1 VFLKEAGNLDL
12 GAQSFQATGAR
23 QNGSGVRK
31 FIAAE
36 WLYRENNSAEDAIDI
51 CHRLMPPEF
60 SAASSVAR
68 WMIYIIQSR
77 QDRAERPGV
86 LKMHQLLKQDMA
98 PQASQSGLLAPD
110 TTGMNFY
117 RADPALTD
125 LLRIHLPEKLFNH
138 IEPHLDRLG
147 ELAGG
152 RLDECARLAD
162 RHGPVLHPRDKFGR
176 DVQSIEYH
184 PAYHELE
191 RAAFGEFGIHALSIR
206 KGIMGWPDKYPVVAK
221 HAFTFLFNQTEFG
234 MGCPINVTDGCAKLL
249 ANFGSEELKAKY
261 FDGLTQTDMSRL
273 TQGGQF
279 MTEKEGGSDVG
290 TLTTSAVQEGDH
302 WRLYGEKWFCSNA
315 DAKVVMLLARP
326 EGAPPGTRGVGL
338 FLMPR
343 FLEDGSQNHYR
354 IVRLKDKLGT
364 RSMASGEIKLE
375 GAIAYAVGKLDR
387 GFVQMAEMVNSSRLS
402 NGVKS
407 TALMRRAWHDA
418 MTVAKNRVV
427 FGSRILDLPL
437 GRRQLLKIMLAT
449 EQALSMSFL
458 TADALDRAEA
468 GSQDAA
474 ALLRILTPTLKFRA
488 TRDARKVCGDALEM
502 RGGIGYIEEFATARL
517 LRDAHL
523 GSIWEGTGN
532 IVALDALKRAVG
544 RHGAESALA
553 ADLHAR
559 LDDSA
564 EVPQAWRDKLRGLAD
579 RAVGFAR
586 EVAAH
591 SDNEAES
598 RRATSLLYHVA
609 SAVQLAWEAQRIHAR
624 RGDARRLLLSR
635 LVVDQRVTPNDPFR
649 LAENKSQGAIAALL
663 LGDRPAGMA
672 EVGELLRGA

>member
-1 VFLKEAGNLDL
+1 MH
-12 GAQSFQATGAR
+12 Q
-23 QNGSGVRK
+23 
-31 FIAAE
+31 
-36 WLYRENNSAEDAIDI
+36 
-51 CHRLMPPEF
+51 P
-60 SAASSVAR
+60 
-68 WMIYIIQSR
+68 
-77 QDRAERPGV
+77 AERDDVTPAD
-86 LKMHQLLKQDMA
+86 Q
-98 PQASQSGLLAPD
+98 PGLLAPD
-110 TTGMNFY
+110 TSGMNFY

-125 LLRIHLPEKLFNH
+125 LLRIHLPDPLFRH

-147 ELAGG
+147 ALAGG
-152 RLDECARLAD
+152 HLDECARLAD
-162 RHGPVLHPRDKFGR
+162 RHVPVLHQRDRFGR
-176 DVQSIEYH
+176 DAQWIEYH
-184 PAYHELE
+184 PAYRELE
-191 RAAFGEFGIHALSIR
+191 RAAFGEFGIHAMSLR

-221 HAFTFLFNQTEFG
+221 HAFTFLFNQAEFG
-234 MGCPINVTDGCAKLL
+234 LGCPINVTDGCAKLL
-249 ANFGSEELKAKY
+249 SNFGSEALKAKY
-261 FDGLTQTDMSRL
+261 LDGLTQTDMSRL

-290 TLTTSAVQEGDH
+290 KLTTTAVQEGDH
-302 WRLYGEKWFCSNA
+302 WRLAGEKWFCSNA
-315 DAKVVMLLARP
+315 DAEVVMLLARP
-326 EGAPPGTRGVGL
+326 QGAVGGTRGVGL

-343 FLEDGSQNHYR
+343 RLDDGSPNHYR

-375 GAIAYAVGKLDR
+375 GAIAYAVGRLDR

-407 TALMRRAWHDA
+407 TALMRRAHHDA
-418 MTVAKNRVV
+418 MTVARNRVV
-427 FGSRILDLPL
+427 FGSRIIDLPL
-437 GRRQLLKIMLAT
+437 ARRQLMKIMLAT
-449 EQALSMSFL
+449 EQALSISFI

-544 RHGAESALA
+544 RHGADAALA

-564 EVPQAWRDKLRGLAD
+564 NVPEAWRSHLRDLTD
-579 RAVGFAR
+579 RAVRFAR
-586 EVAAH
+586 EVA
-591 SDNEAES
+591 SRTDNEAEA

-609 SAVQLAWEAQRIHAR
+609 SAVALAWEGGRIHEM
-624 RGDARRLLLSR
+624 RGDPRRLLLSR
-635 LVVDQRVTPNDPFR
+635 LVIDHRLQANDLFR
-649 LAENKSQGAIAALL
+649 LTENSAQRAITSHL
-663 LGDRPAGMA
+663 LGERAVGMA
-672 EVGELLRGA
+672 EVGELLNVA

>member
-1 VFLKEAGNLDL
+1 MHQPAK
-12 GAQSFQATGAR
+12 
-23 QNGSGVRK
+23 QN
-31 FIAAE
+31 
-36 WLYRENNSAEDAIDI
+36 D
-51 CHRLMPPEF
+51 LMPADQP
-60 SAASSVAR
+60 
-68 WMIYIIQSR
+68 
-77 QDRAERPGV
+77 
-86 LKMHQLLKQDMA
+86 
-98 PQASQSGLLAPD
+98 GLLAPD
-110 TTGMNFY
+110 TSGMNFY
-117 RADPALTD
+117 RADLALAD
-125 LLRIHLPEKLFNH
+125 LLRIHLPGALFRH

-147 ELAGG
+147 ALAGG
-152 RLDECARLAD
+152 HLDECARLAD
-162 RHGPVLHPRDKFGR
+162 RHVPVLHQRDRFGR
-176 DVQSIEYH
+176 DAQWIEYH
-184 PAYHELE
+184 PAYRELE
-191 RAAFGEFGIHALSIR
+191 RVAFGEFGIHALSLR
-206 KGIMGWPDKYPVVAK
+206 KGIMDWPEPYPVVAK
-221 HAFTFLFNQTEFG
+221 HAFTFLFNQAEFG
-234 MGCPINVTDGCAKLL
+234 LGCPINVTDGCAKLL
-249 ANFGSEELKAKY
+249 SKFGSEPLKAKY
-261 FDGLTQTDMSRL
+261 LDGLTQTDMARL

-290 TLTTSAVQEGDH
+290 KLTTTAVQEGER

-326 EGAPPGTRGVGL
+326 QGAEGGTRGVGL

-343 FLEDGSQNHYR
+343 FLDDGAPNHYR

-375 GAIAYAVGKLDR
+375 GAVAYAVGKLDR

-407 TALMRRAWHDA
+407 TALMRRAYHDA
-418 MTVAKNRVV
+418 MTVAQNRVV
-427 FGSRILDLPL
+427 FGSRIIDLPL
-437 GRRQLLKIMLAT
+437 ARRQLMKIMLAT

-532 IVALDALKRAVG
+532 IVALDALKRAVV
-544 RHGAESALA
+544 RHGADAALA

-564 EVPQAWRDKLRGLAD
+564 NVPQAWRDRLRDLTD
-579 RAVGFAR
+579 RAIGFAR
-586 EVAAH
+586 EVAART
-591 SDNEAES
+591 DNEAEA
-598 RRATSLLYHVA
+598 RRATSLLYQVA
-609 SAVQLAWEAQRIHAR
+609 SAVALCWEGGRIHEA

-635 LVVDQRVTPNDPFR
+635 MVIDHRVSAKDPFR
-649 LAENKSQGAIAALL
+649 LTENSAQRAITDHL
-663 LGDRPAGMA
+663 LGERAVGMPA
-672 EVGELLRGA
+672 VGELLAAA

>member
-1 VFLKEAGNLDL
+1 
-12 GAQSFQATGAR
+12 
-23 QNGSGVRK
+23 
-31 FIAAE
+31 
-36 WLYRENNSAEDAIDI
+36 
-51 CHRLMPPEF
+51 
-60 SAASSVAR
+60 
-68 WMIYIIQSR
+68 
-77 QDRAERPGV
+77 
-86 LKMHQLLKQDMA
+86 
-98 PQASQSGLLAPD
+98 
-110 TTGMNFY
+110 MNFY

-125 LLRIHLPEKLFNH
+125 LLRIHLPDALFRH

-147 ELAGG
+147 ALAGG
-152 RLDECARLAD
+152 HLDECARLAD
-162 RHGPVLHPRDKFGR
+162 RHVPVLHQRDRFGR
-176 DVQSIEYH
+176 DAQWIEYH
-184 PAYHELE
+184 PAYRELE
-191 RAAFGEFGIHALSIR
+191 RAAFGEFGIHAMSVR
-206 KGIMGWPDKYPVVAK
+206 KGILGWPDKYPVVAK
-221 HAFTFLFNQTEFG
+221 HAFTFLFNQAEFG
-234 MGCPINVTDGCAKLL
+234 LGCPINVTDGCAKLL
-249 ANFGSEELKAKY
+249 SNFGSEALKAKY
-261 FDGLTQTDMSRL
+261 LDGLTQTDMSRL

-290 TLTTSAVQEGDH
+290 KLTTTAVQEGDH
-302 WRLYGEKWFCSNA
+302 WRLSGEKWFCSNA
-315 DAKVVMLLARP
+315 DAEVVMLLARP
-326 EGAPPGTRGVGL
+326 QGAEAGTRGVGL

-343 FLEDGSQNHYR
+343 RLDDGSPNHYR

-375 GAIAYAVGKLDR
+375 GAIAYAVGRLDR

-407 TALMRRAWHDA
+407 TALMRRAHHDA
-418 MTVAKNRVV
+418 MTVAQHRVV
-427 FGSRILDLPL
+427 FGQRIIDLPL
-437 GRRQLLKIMLAT
+437 ARRQLMKIMLAT

-544 RHGAESALA
+544 RHGAEAALA

-564 EVPQAWRDKLRGLAD
+564 NVPQAWRDRLRDLTD
-579 RAVGFAR
+579 RAIGFAR
-586 EVAAH
+586 EVAAR
-591 SDNEAES
+591 S
-598 RRATSLLYHVA
+598 RQRSRGAARHQPALSCRERGDAGLGGRAHP
-609 SAVQLAWEAQRIHAR
+609 RM

-635 LVVDQRVTPNDPFR
+635 MVIDHRVSANDPFR
-649 LAENKSQGAIAALL
+649 LTENAAQRAITGHL
-663 LGDRPAGMA
+663 LGERDVGMA
-672 EVGELLRGA
+672 EVGELLVAA

>member
-1 VFLKEAGNLDL
+1 MHP
-12 GAQSFQATGAR
+12 R
-23 QNGSGVRK
+23 QHDRM
-31 FIAAE
+31 A
-36 WLYRENNSAEDAIDI
+36 NSA
-51 CHRLMPPEF
+51 
-60 SAASSVAR
+60 
-68 WMIYIIQSR
+68 
-77 QDRAERPGV
+77 DRP
-86 LKMHQLLKQDMA
+86 
-98 PQASQSGLLAPD
+98 GLLAPD
-110 TTGMNFY
+110 TSGMNFY

-125 LLRIHLPEKLFNH
+125 LLRIHLPDALFRH

-147 ELAGG
+147 ALAGG

-162 RHGPVLHPRDKFGR
+162 RHVPVLHQRDRFGR
-176 DVQSIEYH
+176 DVQWIEYH
-184 PAYHELE
+184 PAYRELE
-191 RAAFGEFGIHALSIR
+191 RAAFGEFGIHAMSLR
-206 KGIMGWPDKYPVVAK
+206 KGILGWPEKYPVVAK
-221 HAFTFLFNQTEFG
+221 HAFTFLFNQAEFG
-234 MGCPINVTDGCAKLL
+234 LGCPINVTDGCAKLL
-249 ANFGSEELKAKY
+249 ANFGSEALKARY
-261 FDGLTQTDMSRL
+261 LDGLTQTDMNKL

-290 TLTTSAVQEGDH
+290 TLTTTAVEEGDH
-302 WRLYGEKWFCSNA
+302 WRLHGEKWFCSNA

-326 EGAPPGTRGVGL
+326 EGAGPGTRGVGL

-343 FLEDGSQNHYR
+343 TLDDGSPNHYR

-375 GAIAYAVGKLDR
+375 GAMAYAVGKLDR

-407 TALMRRAWHDA
+407 TALMRRAYHDA
-418 MTVAKNRVV
+418 MTVAANRMV
-427 FGSRILDLPL
+427 FGSRVIDLPL
-437 GRRQLLKIMLAT
+437 ARRQLMKIMLAT

-502 RGGIGYIEEFATARL
+502 RGGIGYVEEFATARL

-532 IVALDALKRAVG
+532 IVAIDALKRAVG
-544 RHGAESALA
+544 RHGADAALA

-564 EVPQAWRDKLRGLAD
+564 NIPIAFRDRLRGIID
-579 RAVGFAR
+579 SAVGFAR
-586 EVAAH
+586 KVAGH
-591 SDNEAES
+591 GENETEA

-609 SAVQLAWEAQRIHAR
+609 SAVALSWESHRIHEM

-635 LVVDQRVTPNDPFR
+635 LVIDHRLSTGDPFR
-649 LAENKSQGAIAALL
+649 LADDGKQRAITHTL
-663 LGDRPAGMA
+663 LGERALGME
-672 EVGELLRGA
+672 EVSGLLAA

>member
-1 VFLKEAGNLDL
+1 MQAGP
-12 GAQSFQATGAR
+12 
-23 QNGSGVRK
+23 QNRMTN
-31 FIAAE
+31 F
-36 WLYRENNSAEDAIDI
+36 D
-51 CHRLMPPEF
+51 HRP
-60 SAASSVAR
+60 
-68 WMIYIIQSR
+68 
-77 QDRAERPGV
+77 D
-86 LKMHQLLKQDMA
+86 
-98 PQASQSGLLAPD
+98 LLAPD
-110 TTGMNFY
+110 TTGMNFF
-117 RADPALTD
+117 RADPALAD
-125 LLRIHLPEKLFNH
+125 LLRIHLPEELFRH

-147 ELAGG
+147 GLAGG
-152 RLDECARLAD
+152 HLDECARLAD
-162 RHGPVLHPRDKFGR
+162 RHVPVLHQRDRFGR
-176 DVQSIEYH
+176 DVQWIEYH
-184 PAYHELE
+184 PAYRELE
-191 RAAFGEFGIHALSIR
+191 RVAFGEFGIHAMSLR
-206 KGIMGWPDKYPVVAK
+206 KGILGWPDNYPVVAK
-221 HAFTFLFNQTEFG
+221 HAFTFLFNQAEFG
-234 MGCPINVTDGCAKLL
+234 LGCPINVTDGCAKLL
-249 ANFGSEELKAKY
+249 ANFGSEALKAKY
-261 FDGLTQTDMSRL
+261 LGGLMATDMDQL

-290 TLTTSAVQEGDH
+290 TLTTTAVAEGDH
-302 WRLYGEKWFCSNA
+302 WRLRGEKWFCSNA

-326 EGAPPGTRGVGL
+326 EGAGPGTRGVGL

-343 FLEDGSQNHYR
+343 TLDDGSPNHYR

-375 GAIAYAVGKLDR
+375 GAMAYAVGKLDR

-427 FGSRILDLPL
+427 FDSRIIDLPL
-437 GRRQLLKIMLAT
+437 ARRQLMKITLAT

-474 ALLRILTPTLKFRA
+474 LLLRILTPTLKFRA
-488 TRDARKVCGDALEM
+488 TRDARKVCGDAMEM

-532 IVALDALKRAVG
+532 IVAIDALKRAVG
-544 RHGAESALA
+544 RHGADSALA

-564 EVPQAWRDKLRGLAD
+564 GVPVAFRDRLRGLID
-579 RAVGFAR
+579 SVIGFAR
-586 EVAAH
+586 KVAGH
-591 SDNEAES
+591 GENEAEA

-609 SAVQLAWEAQRIHAR
+609 SAVALAWEAHRIHEM

-635 LVVDQRVTPNDPFR
+635 LVIDHRLSTGDPFR
-649 LAENKSQGAIAALL
+649 LADDGKPRAITDALL
-663 LGDRPAGMA
+663 GERALGMA
-672 EVGELLRGA
+672 EAGELAA

>member
-1 VFLKEAGNLDL
+1 
-12 GAQSFQATGAR
+12 
-23 QNGSGVRK
+23 
-31 FIAAE
+31 
-36 WLYRENNSAEDAIDI
+36 
-51 CHRLMPPEF
+51 
-60 SAASSVAR
+60 
-68 WMIYIIQSR
+68 
-77 QDRAERPGV
+77 
-86 LKMHQLLKQDMA
+86 MHQLPRHDDVAARARQT
-98 PQASQSGLLAPD
+98 GLLAPD

-117 RADPALTD
+117 RADPALAD
-125 LLRIHLPEKLFNH
+125 LLSIYLSGALFRH
-138 IEPHLDRLG
+138 IEPHLDQLG

-152 RLDECARLAD
+152 HLDECARLAD
-162 RHGPVLHPRDKFGR
+162 RHTPVLHQRDRFGR
-176 DVQSIEYH
+176 DVQWIEYH
-184 PAYHELE
+184 PAYRELE
-191 RAAFGEFGIHALSIR
+191 RAAFGEFGIHAMSIR
-206 KGIMGWPDKYPVVAK
+206 KGILGWPEKYPVVAK
-221 HAFTFLFNQTEFG
+221 HAFTFLFNQAEFG
-234 MGCPINVTDGCAKLL
+234 LGCPINVTDGCAKLL
-249 ANFGSEELKAKY
+249 QNFGSEALKAKY
-261 FDGLTQTDMSRL
+261 LDGLTQTDMEKL

-290 TLTTSAVQEGDH
+290 TLTTVAVQEGDH
-302 WRLYGEKWFCSNA
+302 WRLTGEKWFCSNA

-343 FLEDGSQNHYR
+343 YLDEGSQNHYR

-375 GAIAYAVGKLDR
+375 GAVAYAVGRLDR

-407 TALMRRAWHDA
+407 TALMRRAHHDA
-418 MTVAKNRVV
+418 MTVARNRVV
-427 FGSRILDLPL
+427 FGSRIVDLPL
-437 GRRQLLKIMLAT
+437 GRRQLMKIMLAT
-449 EQALSMSFL
+449 EQGLSMSFL

-468 GSQDAA
+468 GSQEAA

-502 RGGIGYIEEFATARL
+502 RGGIGYVEEFATARL

-532 IVALDALKRAVG
+532 IVALDALKRAIG

-559 LDDSA
+559 LDDSGN
-564 EVPQAWRDKLRGLAD
+564 VPMAWRDRLRGLTD
-579 RAVGFAR
+579 SAVSFAR
-586 EVAAH
+586 EVAGQA
-591 SDNEAES
+591 DNEAEA

-609 SAVQLAWEAQRIHAR
+609 SAVQLAWEAGRIEAL

-635 LVVDQRVTPNDPFR
+635 LVVDHRLTSGDPFR
-649 LAENKSQGAIAALL
+649 LAENKTQDAIASLL
-663 LGDRPAGMA
+663 LAEHASGMA
-672 EVGELLRGA
+672 EVGELVCTA

>member
-1 VFLKEAGNLDL
+1 MQPLQHG
-12 GAQSFQATGAR
+12 R
-23 QNGSGVRK
+23 M
-31 FIAAE
+31 AA
-36 WLYRENNSAEDAIDI
+36 NA
-51 CHRLMPPEF
+51 
-60 SAASSVAR
+60 
-68 WMIYIIQSR
+68 
-77 QDRAERPGV
+77 DR
-86 LKMHQLLKQDMA
+86 
-98 PQASQSGLLAPD
+98 SGLLAPD
-110 TTGMNFY
+110 TSGMNFY
-117 RADPALTD
+117 RADPALQD
-125 LLRIHLPEKLFNH
+125 LLRLHLPDALFRH

-162 RHGPVLHPRDKFGR
+162 RHGPVLHQRDKFGR
-176 DVQSIEYH
+176 DVQWIEYH
-184 PAYHELE
+184 PAYRELE
-191 RAAFGEFGIHALSIR
+191 RAAFGEFGIHAMSIR
-206 KGIMGWPDKYPVVAK
+206 KGILGWPDKYPVAAK
-221 HAFTFLFNQTEFG
+221 HAFTFLFNQAEFG
-234 MGCPINVTDGCAKLL
+234 LGCPINVTDGCAKLL
-249 ANFGSEELKAKY
+249 ASFGSAELKARY
-261 FDGLTQTDMSRL
+261 LDGLTETDMSRL

-290 TLTTSAVQEGDH
+290 TLTTSAVQEGAH

-315 DAKVVMLLARP
+315 DAEVVMLLARP
-326 EGAPPGTRGVGL
+326 QGASEGTRGVGL

-343 FLEDGSQNHYR
+343 RLDDGLQNQYR

-375 GAIAYAVGKLDR
+375 GAIAYAVGRLDR

-407 TALMRRAWHDA
+407 TALMRRACHDA

-427 FGSRILDLPL
+427 FGSRIIDKPL
-437 GRRQLLKIMLAT
+437 ARRQLMKIMLAT

-532 IVALDALKRAVG
+532 IVAIDALTRAIG
-544 RHGAESALA
+544 RHGADSALA
-553 ADLHAR
+553 ADLQAR
-559 LDDSA
+559 LDDSQH
-564 EVPQAWRDKLRGLAD
+564 VPQAWRDRLRDLTD

-586 EVAAH
+586 KVVAH
-591 SDNEAES
+591 GDNEAEA
-598 RRATSLLYHVA
+598 RRATSLLYHA
-609 SAVQLAWEAQRIHAR
+609 TSAVALAWEGARIHEM

-635 LVVDQRVTPNDPFR
+635 LVVDHRLSAADPFR
-649 LAENKSQGAIAALL
+649 FTENAAQRKITACMLD
-663 LGDRPAGMA
+663 DRDVGMS
-672 EVGELLRGA
+672 EVGELLSAT

>member
-1 VFLKEAGNLDL
+1 MQPLKQERA
-12 GAQSFQATGAR
+12 
-23 QNGSGVRK
+23 
-31 FIAAE
+31 
-36 WLYRENNSAEDAIDI
+36 
-51 CHRLMPPEF
+51 
-60 SAASSVAR
+60 AASPN
-68 WMIYIIQSR
+68 Q
-77 QDRAERPGV
+77 P
-86 LKMHQLLKQDMA
+86 
-98 PQASQSGLLAPD
+98 GLLAPD

-125 LLRIHLPEKLFNH
+125 LLKLHLPDALFRH

-147 ELAGG
+147 GLAGG
-152 RLDECARLAD
+152 YLDECARLAD
-162 RHGPVLHPRDKFGR
+162 RHTPVLHQRDRFGR
-176 DVQSIEYH
+176 DSQYIEYH
-184 PAYHELE
+184 PAYRELE
-191 RAAFGEFGIHALSIR
+191 KAAFGEFGIHALSIR

-249 ANFGSEELKAKY
+249 NNFGSDALKARY
-261 FDGLTQTDMSRL
+261 LDGLTQTDMSKL

-290 TLTTSAVQEGDH
+290 TLTTMAVQEGDH
-302 WRLYGEKWFCSNA
+302 WRLHGEKWFCSNA
-315 DAKVVMLLARP
+315 DAEVVMLLARP
-326 EGAPPGTRGVGL
+326 EGAGPGTRGVGL

-343 FLEDGSQNHYR
+343 RLEDGSQNHYR

-407 TALMRRAWHDA
+407 TALMRRAHHDA
-418 MTVAKNRVV
+418 MTVARNRVV
-427 FGSRILDLPL
+427 FGSRIIDLPL
-437 GRRQLLKIMLAT
+437 ARRQLMKIMLPT

-532 IVALDALKRAVG
+532 IVAIDALKRAVG
-544 RHGAESALA
+544 RHGADAALA

-564 EVPQAWRDKLRGLAD
+564 NVPQGWRNRLGDLAD
-579 RAVGFAR
+579 RAIGFAR
-586 EVAAH
+586 EVAAK
-591 SDNEAES
+591 SDNEGDA

-609 SAVQLAWEAQRIHAR
+609 SAVALAWEGGRIHEM

-635 LVVDQRVTPNDPFR
+635 MVIDHRVSPSDPFR
-649 LAENKSQGAIAALL
+649 LTESAAQRAITEHL
-663 LGDRPAGMA
+663 LGERAIGMA
-672 EVGELLRGA
+672 EVGELLSAA

>member
-1 VFLKEAGNLDL
+1 MQPLKHD
-12 GAQSFQATGAR
+12 R
-23 QNGSGVRK
+23 
-31 FIAAE
+31 IA
-36 WLYRENNSAEDAIDI
+36 NSA
-51 CHRLMPPEF
+51 
-60 SAASSVAR
+60 AR
-68 WMIYIIQSR
+68 
-77 QDRAERPGV
+77 P
-86 LKMHQLLKQDMA
+86 
-98 PQASQSGLLAPD
+98 GLLAPD
-110 TTGMNFY
+110 TSGMNFY

-125 LLRIHLPEKLFNH
+125 LLRIHLPDALFRH

-147 ELAGG
+147 ALAGG
-152 RLDECARLAD
+152 HLDECARLAD
-162 RHGPVLHPRDKFGR
+162 RHVPVLHQRDRFGR
-176 DVQSIEYH
+176 DAQWIESH
-184 PAYHELE
+184 PAYRELE
-191 RAAFGEFGIHALSIR
+191 RAAFGEFGIHAMSLR
-206 KGIMGWPDKYPVVAK
+206 KGILGWPEKYPVVAK
-221 HAFTFLFNQTEFG
+221 HAFTFLFNQAEFG
-234 MGCPINVTDGCAKLL
+234 LGCPINVTDGCAKLL
-249 ANFGSEELKAKY
+249 ANFGSEALKAKY
-261 FDGLTQTDMSRL
+261 LDGLTQTDMDRL

-302 WRLYGEKWFCSNA
+302 WLLSGEKWFCSNA
-315 DAKVVMLLARP
+315 DAEVVMLLARP
-326 EGAPPGTRGVGL
+326 QGAGPGTRGVGL

-343 FLEDGSQNHYR
+343 KLDDGSSNHYR

-375 GAIAYAVGKLDR
+375 GAVAYAVGRLDR

-407 TALMRRAWHDA
+407 TALMRRAHHDA
-418 MTVAKNRVV
+418 TTVAANRVV
-427 FGSRILDLPL
+427 FGSRIIDLPL
-437 GRRQLLKIMLAT
+437 ARRQLMKIMLAT

-474 ALLRILTPTLKFRA
+474 VLLRILTPTLKFRA

-502 RGGIGYIEEFATARL
+502 RGGIGYIEEFATSRL

-532 IVALDALKRAVG
+532 IVAIDALQRAVG
-544 RHGAESALA
+544 RHGADAALA

-564 EVPQAWRDKLRGLAD
+564 DVPGAWRDRLRALTD

-586 EVAAH
+586 EVAGRSGH
-591 SDNEAES
+591 EAEA

-609 SAVQLAWEAQRIHAR
+609 SAVALAWEAGRIHEM

-635 LVVDQRVTPNDPFR
+635 MVIDHRVSASDPFQ
-649 LAENKSQGAIAALL
+649 LADDATQRAITDLL
-663 LGDRPAGMA
+663 LGDRAAGMA
-672 EVGELLRGA
+672 EVGELLKVA

>member
-1 VFLKEAGNLDL
+1 MHELRQHDDD
-12 GAQSFQATGAR
+12 AT
-23 QNGSGVRK
+23 
-31 FIAAE
+31 
-36 WLYRENNSAEDAIDI
+36 
-51 CHRLMPPEF
+51 
-60 SAASSVAR
+60 AASG
-68 WMIYIIQSR
+68 
-77 QDRAERPGV
+77 RP
-86 LKMHQLLKQDMA
+86 
-98 PQASQSGLLAPD
+98 GLLAPD
-110 TTGMNFY
+110 TSGMNFY

-125 LLRIHLPEKLFNH
+125 LLRIHLPDALFNH

-147 ELAGG
+147 GFAGG
-152 RLDECARLAD
+152 HLDECARQAD
-162 RHGPVLHPRDKFGR
+162 RHTPVLHQRDRFGR
-176 DVQSIEYH
+176 DTQWIEYH
-184 PAYHELE
+184 PAYRELE
-191 RAAFGEFGIHALSIR
+191 KAAFGEFGIHAMSVR
-206 KGIMGWPDKYPVVAK
+206 KGILGWPDKYPVVAK
-221 HAFTFLFNQTEFG
+221 HAFTFLFNQAEFG
-234 MGCPINVTDGCAKLL
+234 LGCPINVTDGCAKLL
-249 ANFGSEELKAKY
+249 NNFGSEALKAKY
-261 FDGLTQTDMSRL
+261 LDGLTQTDMSKL

-290 TLTTSAVQEGDH
+290 KLTTTAIREGDH
-302 WRLYGEKWFCSNA
+302 WRLSGEKWFCSNA
-315 DAKVVMLLARP
+315 DAEVVMLLARP
-326 EGAPPGTRGVGL
+326 QGAESGTRGVGL

-343 FLEDGSQNHYR
+343 HLDDGSQNHYR

-407 TALMRRAWHDA
+407 TALMRRAYHDA
-418 MTVAKNRVV
+418 MTVAQNRVV
-427 FGSRILDLPL
+427 FGSRIIDLPL
-437 GRRQLLKIMLAT
+437 ARRQLMKIMLAT

-488 TRDARKVCGDALEM
+488 TRDARKVCGDAMEM

-544 RHGAESALA
+544 RHGADAAMA

-564 EVPQAWRDKLRGLAD
+564 GVPKVWRDRLRGLVD
-579 RAVGFAR
+579 RAIGFAR
-586 EVAAH
+586 EVAART
-591 SDNEAES
+591 DNEAEA

-609 SAVQLAWEAQRIHAR
+609 SAVALAWEGARIHER

-635 LVVDQRVTPNDPFR
+635 MVIDHRVAADDPFR
-649 LAENKSQGAIAALL
+649 LTENAAQRAIASHL
-663 LGDRPAGMA
+663 LGDRAVGLA
-672 EVGELLRGA
+672 EVGELLAAA

>member
-1 VFLKEAGNLDL
+1 M
-12 GAQSFQATGAR
+12 Q
-23 QNGSGVRK
+23 
-31 FIAAE
+31 
-36 WLYRENNSAEDAIDI
+36 
-51 CHRLMPPEF
+51 P
-60 SAASSVAR
+60 
-68 WMIYIIQSR
+68 
-77 QDRAERPGV
+77 
-86 LKMHQLLKQDMA
+86 LKQDSTPSSA
-98 PQASQSGLLAPD
+98 ARPGLLAPD

-125 LLRIHLPEKLFNH
+125 LLKLHLPEALFRH

-147 ELAGG
+147 GLAGG
-152 RLDECARLAD
+152 ALDDYARLAD
-162 RHGPVLHPRDKFGR
+162 KHTPVLHPRDRFGR
-176 DVQSIEYH
+176 DVQHIEYH
-184 PAYHELE
+184 PAYREIE
-191 RAAFGEFGIHALSIR
+191 KVAFGEFGIHALSIR

-249 ANFGSEELKAKY
+249 ANFGSEALKAKY
-261 FDGLTQTDMSRL
+261 LDGLTQTDMSEL

-290 TLTTSAVQEGDH
+290 TLTTTAVQEGDH
-302 WRLYGEKWFCSNA
+302 WRLHGEKWFCSNA

-326 EGAPPGTRGVGL
+326 EGAGPGTRGVGL

-343 FLEDGSQNHYR
+343 FLDDGTQNHYR

-364 RSMASGEIKLE
+364 RSMASGEIKLD

-418 MTVAKNRVV
+418 ITVAKGRVV
-427 FGSRILDLPL
+427 FGQRIIDLPL
-437 GRRQLLKIMLAT
+437 ARRQLMKIMLPT

-488 TRDARKVCGDALEM
+488 TRDARKVCGDAMEM
-502 RGGIGYIEEFATARL
+502 RGGIGYIEEFVTPRL

-532 IVALDALKRAVG
+532 IVAIDALKRAVG
-544 RHGAESALA
+544 RHGADIALA

-564 EVPQAWRDKLRGLAD
+564 NVPQAWRNRLRDLSD
-579 RAVGFAR
+579 RAIAFAR
-586 EVAAH
+586 EVA
-591 SDNEAES
+591 SRTDNEGDA

-609 SAVQLAWEAQRIHAR
+609 SAVALAWEGGRIHEM

-635 LVVDQRVTPNDPFR
+635 MVIDHRVMPGDPFR
-649 LAENKSQGAIAALL
+649 LTENTVQRTMTEHL
-663 LGDRPAGMA
+663 LGDRAVDMA
-672 EVGELLRGA
+672 EVGELLSAA

>member
-1 VFLKEAGNLDL
+1 
-12 GAQSFQATGAR
+12 
-23 QNGSGVRK
+23 
-31 FIAAE
+31 
-36 WLYRENNSAEDAIDI
+36 
-51 CHRLMPPEF
+51 
-60 SAASSVAR
+60 
-68 WMIYIIQSR
+68 
-77 QDRAERPGV
+77 
-86 LKMHQLLKQDMA
+86 MHQPIKGDVA
-98 PQASQSGLLAPD
+98 TDTDRSSLLAPD

-117 RADPALTD
+117 RADPALAD
-125 LLRIHLPEKLFNH
+125 LLRIHLPDALFRH

-152 RLDECARLAD
+152 HLDECARLAD
-162 RHGPVLHPRDKFGR
+162 RHTPVLHPRDRFGR
-176 DVQSIEYH
+176 DAQSIEYH
-184 PAYHELE
+184 PAYRELE
-191 RAAFGEFGIHALSIR
+191 RAAFGEFGIHAMSIR
-206 KGIMGWPDKYPVVAK
+206 KGVMGWPDKYPVAAK
-221 HAFTFLFNQTEFG
+221 HAFTFLFNQAEFG
-234 MGCPINVTDGCAKLL
+234 LGCPINVTDGCAKLL

-261 FDGLTQTDMSRL
+261 LDGLTQTDISKL
-273 TQGGQF
+273 TEGGQF

-326 EGAPPGTRGVGL
+326 EGATSGTRGVGL

-343 FLEDGSQNHYR
+343 FLDDGSQNRYR

-364 RSMASGEIKLE
+364 RSMASGEIKFE
-375 GAIAYAVGKLDR
+375 GAIAYAVGRLDR

-407 TALMRRAWHDA
+407 TALMRRAYHDA
-418 MTVAKNRVV
+418 MTVARNRVV
-427 FGSRILDLPL
+427 FGSRIIDLPL
-437 GRRQLLKIMLAT
+437 GRRQLMKIMLAT
-449 EQALSMSFL
+449 EQALSMSFV

-488 TRDARKVCGDALEM
+488 TRDARKVCGDAMEM
-502 RGGIGYIEEFATARL
+502 RGGTGYIEEFATARL

-559 LDDSA
+559 LGESVT
-564 EVPQAWRDKLRGLAD
+564 VPQAWRDRLRSLVD
-579 RAVGFAR
+579 RAIGFAR
-586 EVAAH
+586 EVASRA
-591 SDNEAES
+591 DNEGDA
-598 RRATSLLYHVA
+598 RRATTSLYHVA
-609 SAVQLAWEAQRIHAR
+609 SAVTLAWEGARIDAM

-635 LVVDQRVTPNDPFR
+635 LVLDHRLSMSDPFR
-649 LAENKSQGAIAALL
+649 LTENAAQGAIASLV
-663 LGDRPAGMA
+663 LGERSAGMA
-672 EVGELLRGA
+672 EVGELLLAA

>member
-1 VFLKEAGNLDL
+1 MQPVKHA
-12 GAQSFQATGAR
+12 SMT
-23 QNGSGVRK
+23 
-31 FIAAE
+31 AA
-36 WLYRENNSAEDAIDI
+36 A
-51 CHRLMPPEF
+51 
-60 SAASSVAR
+60 
-68 WMIYIIQSR
+68 
-77 QDRAERPGV
+77 DRP
-86 LKMHQLLKQDMA
+86 
-98 PQASQSGLLAPD
+98 GLLAPD

-125 LLRIHLPEKLFNH
+125 LLRLHLPDALFRH

-147 ELAGG
+147 ALAGG
-152 RLDECARLAD
+152 HLDECARLAD
-162 RHGPVLHPRDKFGR
+162 RHTPVLHQRDRFGR
-176 DVQSIEYH
+176 DSQYIEYH
-184 PAYHELE
+184 PAYRELE
-191 RAAFGEFGIHALSIR
+191 KAAFGEFGIHAMSIR
-206 KGIMGWPDKYPVVAK
+206 KGILGWPDKYPVVAK
-221 HAFTFLFNQTEFG
+221 HAFTFLFNQAEFG
-234 MGCPINVTDGCAKLL
+234 LGCPINVTDGCAKLL
-249 ANFGSEELKAKY
+249 SNFGSDALKARY
-261 FDGLTQTDMSRL
+261 LDGLTQTDMSKL

-290 TLTTSAVQEGDH
+290 TLTTTAVQEGDH
-302 WRLYGEKWFCSNA
+302 WRLTGEKWFCSNA
-315 DAKVVMLLARP
+315 DAEVVMLLARP
-326 EGAPPGTRGVGL
+326 EGAGPGTRGVGL

-343 FLEDGSQNHYR
+343 RLEDGSQNHYR

-375 GAIAYAVGKLDR
+375 GAMAYAVGKLDR

-407 TALMRRAWHDA
+407 TALMRRAYHDA
-418 MTVAKNRVV
+418 MTVARNRVV
-427 FGSRILDLPL
+427 FGQRIIDLPL
-437 GRRQLLKIMLAT
+437 ARRQLMKIMLAT

-532 IVALDALKRAVG
+532 IVAIDTLKRAVG
-544 RHGAESALA
+544 RHGADGALA

-564 EVPQAWRDKLRGLAD
+564 NVPQAWRNRLRDLAD
-579 RAVGFAR
+579 RAIGFAR
-586 EVAAH
+586 EVAG
-591 SDNEAES
+591 STDNEADA

-609 SAVQLAWEAQRIHAR
+609 SAVALAWEGGRIHEM

-635 LVVDQRVTPNDPFR
+635 MVIDHRVSASDPFR
-649 LAENKSQGAIAALL
+649 LTENTAQRDITGHL
-663 LGDRPAGMA
+663 LGARAVGMA
-672 EVGELLRGA
+672 EVGELLKVA

>member
-1 VFLKEAGNLDL
+1 MQPLKHD
-12 GAQSFQATGAR
+12 R
-23 QNGSGVRK
+23 R
-31 FIAAE
+31 AA
-36 WLYRENNSAEDAIDI
+36 I
-51 CHRLMPPEF
+51 PG
-60 SAASSVAR
+60 
-68 WMIYIIQSR
+68 
-77 QDRAERPGV
+77 RP
-86 LKMHQLLKQDMA
+86 
-98 PQASQSGLLAPD
+98 GLLAPD

-125 LLRIHLPEKLFNH
+125 LLRLHLPDATFRH

-147 ELAGG
+147 AMAGG
-152 RLDECARLAD
+152 HLDECARLAD
-162 RHGPVLHPRDKFGR
+162 RHTPVLHQRDKFGR
-176 DVQSIEYH
+176 DEQWIEYH
-184 PAYHELE
+184 PAYRELE
-191 RAAFGEFGIHALSIR
+191 RAAFGEFGIHAMSVR
-206 KGIMGWPDKYPVVAK
+206 KGILGWPDKYPVVAK
-221 HAFTFLFNQTEFG
+221 HAFTFLFNQAEFG
-234 MGCPINVTDGCAKLL
+234 LGCPINVTDGCAKLL
-249 ANFGSEELKAKY
+249 ANFGSDDLKARY
-261 FDGLTQTDMSRL
+261 LDGLTQTDMSKL

-290 TLTTSAVQEGDH
+290 TLTTRAVQEGDH

-315 DAKVVMLLARP
+315 DAEVVMLLARP
-326 EGAPPGTRGVGL
+326 EGAGPGTRGVGL

-343 FLEDGSQNHYR
+343 RLDDGSQNHYR

-407 TALMRRAWHDA
+407 TALMRRAHHDA
-418 MTVAKNRVV
+418 MTVARNRVV
-427 FGSRILDLPL
+427 FGSRIIDKPL
-437 GRRQLLKIMLAT
+437 AQRQLMKIMLAT
-449 EQALSMSFL
+449 EQGLSLSFL

-532 IVALDALKRAVG
+532 IVAIDALARAIG
-544 RHGAESALA
+544 RHGAENALA

-564 EVPQAWRDKLRGLAD
+564 NVPVAWRNRLREFAD

-586 EVAAH
+586 EVA
-591 SDNEAES
+591 SRMDNEGDA

-609 SAVQLAWEAQRIHAR
+609 SAVAFVWEGNRIHEM

-635 LVVDQRVTPNDPFR
+635 MVVDHRISAGDPFR
-649 LAENKSQGAIAALL
+649 LTESATQRAITAHL
-663 LGDRPAGMA
+663 LGDRAVGIA
-672 EVGELLRGA
+672 EVGELLTAA

>member
-1 VFLKEAGNLDL
+1 MNAHAQFAANL
-12 GAQSFQATGAR
+12 
-23 QNGSGVRK
+23 
-31 FIAAE
+31 I
-36 WLYRENNSAEDAIDI
+36 
-51 CHRLMPPEF
+51 
-60 SAASSVAR
+60 
-68 WMIYIIQSR
+68 
-77 QDRAERPGV
+77 
-86 LKMHQLLKQDMA
+86 
-98 PQASQSGLLAPD
+98 APD
-110 TTGMNFY
+110 TSGMNFY

-125 LLRIHLPEKLFNH
+125 LLRIHLPEDLFKH

-147 ELAGG
+147 GLVGG
-152 RLDECARLAD
+152 PLDEAARMAD
-162 RHGPVLHPRDKFGR
+162 KHGPVLHQRDKFGR
-176 DVQSIEYH
+176 DAQWIEYH
-184 PAYHELE
+184 PAYRELE
-191 RAAFGEFGIHALSIR
+191 NAAFGEFGIHALSHR
-206 KGIMGWPDKYPVVAK
+206 KGIMGWPSTYPVTAK
-221 HAFTFLFNQTEFG
+221 HAFTFLFNQAEFG
-234 MGCPINVTDGCAKLL
+234 MGCPINVTDGAAKLL
-249 ANFGSEELKAKY
+249 SNYGDAALKEKY
-261 FDGLTQTDMSRL
+261 LDGLTQTDMSKL

-290 TLTTSAVQEGDH
+290 KLTTTAVQEGDH

-326 EGAPPGTRGVGL
+326 EGAVGGTKGVGL

-343 FLEDGSQNHYR
+343 TLDDGMPNHYR

-407 TALMRRAWHDA
+407 TSLMRRAYHDA
-418 MTVAKNRVV
+418 MAVARGRVV
-427 FGSRILDLPL
+427 FGQRIIDMPL
-437 GRRQLLKIMLAT
+437 ARRQLMKIMLAT

-488 TRDARKVCGDALEM
+488 TRDARKVCGDAMEM
-502 RGGIGYIEEFATARL
+502 RGGVGYIEEFATARL

-532 IVALDALKRAVG
+532 IVALDALTRAVG
-544 RHGAESALA
+544 RHGAEAALA

-559 LDDSA
+559 LDDSPS
-564 EVPQAWRDKLRGLAD
+564 VPQAWRNRLRGLAD
-579 RAVGFAR
+579 RAIGFAR
-586 EVAAH
+586 EVAAR
-591 SDNEAES
+591 SDNEADA
-598 RRATSLLYHVA
+598 RRATSSLYHVA
-609 SAVQLAWEAQRIHAR
+609 SAIALAWEAHRIHAM

-635 LVVDQRVTPNDPFR
+635 LVIDHRLMAPDPFAVIDDATQKAMTEHLLSERDVSMEDAGR
-649 LAENKSQGAIAALL
+649 LVTA
-663 LGDRPAGMA
+663 
-672 EVGELLRGA
+672 

>member
-1 VFLKEAGNLDL
+1 MAYNIENGRKRQGQKMQPLKHD
-12 GAQSFQATGAR
+12 R
-23 QNGSGVRK
+23 R
-31 FIAAE
+31 AAIP
-36 WLYRENNSAEDAIDI
+36 DQ
-51 CHRLMPPEF
+51 P
-60 SAASSVAR
+60 
-68 WMIYIIQSR
+68 
-77 QDRAERPGV
+77 
-86 LKMHQLLKQDMA
+86 
-98 PQASQSGLLAPD
+98 GLLAPD

-125 LLRIHLPEKLFNH
+125 LLRLHLPEATFRH

-147 ELAGG
+147 AMAGG
-152 RLDECARLAD
+152 HLDECARLAD
-162 RHGPVLHPRDKFGR
+162 RHTPVLHQRDKFGR
-176 DVQSIEYH
+176 DTQWIEYH
-184 PAYHELE
+184 PAYRELE
-191 RAAFGEFGIHALSIR
+191 RAAFSEFGIHAMSIR
-206 KGIMGWPDKYPVVAK
+206 KGVLGWPEKFPVVAK
-221 HAFTFLFNQTEFG
+221 HAFTFLFNQAEFG
-234 MGCPINVTDGCAKLL
+234 LGCPINVTDGCAKLL
-249 ANFGSEELKAKY
+249 NNFGSEALKEKY
-261 FDGLTQTDMSRL
+261 LDGLTQTDMSKL

-290 TLTTSAVQEGDH
+290 TLTTRAVQEGDH

-315 DAKVVMLLARP
+315 DAEVVMLLARP
-326 EGAPPGTRGVGL
+326 EGAGPGTRGVGL

-343 FLEDGSQNHYR
+343 RLDDGSQNHYR

-364 RSMASGEIKLE
+364 RSMASGEIKFE

-407 TALMRRAWHDA
+407 TALMRRAHHDA
-418 MTVAKNRVV
+418 LTVARNRVV
-427 FGSRILDLPL
+427 FGGRIIDKPL
-437 GRRQLLKIMLAT
+437 AQRQLMKIMLAT
-449 EQALSMSFL
+449 EQGLSLSFL

-532 IVALDALKRAVG
+532 IVAIDALTRAVG
-544 RHGAESALA
+544 RHGADNALA

-564 EVPQAWRDKLRGLAD
+564 NVPVAWRNRLRELTD

-586 EVAAH
+586 EVA
-591 SDNEAES
+591 SKMDNEADA

-609 SAVQLAWEAQRIHAR
+609 SAVAFAWEGSRIHEM

-635 LVVDQRVTPNDPFR
+635 MVVDHRISAGDPFHLTANSTQR
-649 LAENKSQGAIAALL
+649 AITGHL
-663 LGDRPAGMA
+663 LGDRAAGMA
-672 EVGELLRGA
+672 EVGELLSAA

>member
-1 VFLKEAGNLDL
+1 M
-12 GAQSFQATGAR
+12 Q
-23 QNGSGVRK
+23 
-31 FIAAE
+31 
-36 WLYRENNSAEDAIDI
+36 
-51 CHRLMPPEF
+51 P
-60 SAASSVAR
+60 
-68 WMIYIIQSR
+68 
-77 QDRAERPGV
+77 
-86 LKMHQLLKQDMA
+86 LKQDRKTPA
-98 PQASQSGLLAPD
+98 GDQPGLLAPD

-125 LLRIHLPEKLFNH
+125 LLRLHLPEALFRH
-138 IEPHLDRLG
+138 IEPYLDRLG
-147 ELAGG
+147 GLAGG
-152 RLDECARLAD
+152 HLDECARLAD
-162 RHGPVLHPRDKFGR
+162 RHTPVLHQRDRCGR
-176 DVQSIEYH
+176 DSQYIEYH
-184 PAYHELE
+184 PAYRELE
-191 RAAFGEFGIHALSIR
+191 KAAFGEFGIHALSIR

-221 HAFTFLFNQTEFG
+221 HAFTFLFNQAEFG
-234 MGCPINVTDGCAKLL
+234 LGCPINVTDGCAKLL
-249 ANFGSEELKAKY
+249 DNFGSEALKVRY
-261 FDGLTQTDMSRL
+261 LDGLTQTDMSKL

-290 TLTTSAVQEGDH
+290 KLTTTALREGDH
-302 WRLYGEKWFCSNA
+302 WRLHGEKWFCSNA
-315 DAKVVMLLARP
+315 DAEVVMLLARP
-326 EGAPPGTRGVGL
+326 QGAEGGTRGVGL

-343 FLEDGSQNHYR
+343 RLDDGSPNHYR

-375 GAIAYAVGKLDR
+375 GEIAYAVGKLDR

-407 TALMRRAWHDA
+407 TALMRRAHHDA

-427 FGSRILDLPL
+427 FGGRIIDKPL
-437 GRRQLLKIMLAT
+437 AQRQLMKIMLAT
-449 EQALSMSFL
+449 EQGLSLSFL

-488 TRDARKVCGDALEM
+488 TRDARKVCGDAMEM
-502 RGGIGYIEEFATARL
+502 RGGVGYIEEFATARL

-532 IVALDALKRAVG
+532 IVAIDALTRAVG
-544 RHGAESALA
+544 RHGAEAALG

-564 EVPQAWRDKLRGLAD
+564 NVPQAWRNRLRELTD
-579 RAVGFAR
+579 RAIDFAR
-586 EVAAH
+586 EVASK
-591 SDNEAES
+591 SDHEGDA

-609 SAVQLAWEAQRIHAR
+609 SAVALAWEGGRIHEM

-635 LVVDQRVTPNDPFR
+635 MVIDHRVSSGDPFQ
-649 LAENKSQGAIAALL
+649 LTENAAQRSMTGHL
-663 LGDRPAGMA
+663 LGERAVGMA
-672 EVGELLRGA
+672 EVGELLVAA

>member
-1 VFLKEAGNLDL
+1 MQPLKHASN
-12 GAQSFQATGAR
+12 A
-23 QNGSGVRK
+23 
-31 FIAAE
+31 
-36 WLYRENNSAEDAIDI
+36 DI
-51 CHRLMPPEF
+51 
-60 SAASSVAR
+60 
-68 WMIYIIQSR
+68 
-77 QDRAERPGV
+77 
-86 LKMHQLLKQDMA
+86 
-98 PQASQSGLLAPD
+98 ASQPGLLAPD
-110 TTGMNFY
+110 TSGMNFY
-117 RADPALTD
+117 QADPALQD
-125 LLRIHLPEKLFNH
+125 LLRLHLPDALFRH

-147 ELAGG
+147 ALAGG
-152 RLDECARLAD
+152 TLDECARLAD
-162 RHGPVLHPRDKFGR
+162 RHVPVLHQRDKFGR
-176 DVQSIEYH
+176 DVQWIEYH
-184 PAYHELE
+184 PAYRELE
-191 RAAFGEFGIHALSIR
+191 KAAFGEFGIHAMSIR
-206 KGIMGWPDKYPVVAK
+206 KGILGWPDKYPVVAK

-249 ANFGSEELKAKY
+249 ANFGSEALKAKY
-261 FDGLTQTDMSRL
+261 LDGLTQTDMSKL

-326 EGAPPGTRGVGL
+326 EGAGPGTRGVGL

-343 FLEDGSQNHYR
+343 FLDDGSQNRYR

-375 GAIAYAVGKLDR
+375 GAIAYAIGKLDR

-407 TALMRRAWHDA
+407 TALMRRAYHDA
-418 MTVAKNRVV
+418 MTVARGRVV
-427 FGSRILDLPL
+427 FGSRIIELPL
-437 GRRQLLKIMLAT
+437 ARRQLMKIMLAT
-449 EQALSMSFL
+449 EQALSMSFI

-488 TRDARKVCGDALEM
+488 TRDARKVCGDAMEM
-502 RGGIGYIEEFATARL
+502 RGGIGYIEEFVTARL

-532 IVALDALKRAVG
+532 IVAIDALKRAVG
-544 RHGAESALA
+544 RHGADAALA

-564 EVPQAWRDKLRGLAD
+564 NVPQAWRSRLHELTD
-579 RAVGFAR
+579 RAIGFAR
-586 EVAAH
+586 EVAGRI
-591 SDNEAES
+591 DNEAEA

-609 SAVQLAWEAQRIHAR
+609 SAVTLAWEGGRIHEM

-635 LVVDQRVTPNDPFR
+635 LAIDHRVAAHDPFR
-649 LAENKSQGAIAALL
+649 LTENAASRAITDHL
-663 LGDRPAGMA
+663 LGDRAVGMA
-672 EVGELLRGA
+672 EVGELLLAA

>member
-1 VFLKEAGNLDL
+1 MIKIGRNEQGLKMQPLKQER
-12 GAQSFQATGAR
+12 T
-23 QNGSGVRK
+23 
-31 FIAAE
+31 
-36 WLYRENNSAEDAIDI
+36 
-51 CHRLMPPEF
+51 
-60 SAASSVAR
+60 AASAN
-68 WMIYIIQSR
+68 Q
-77 QDRAERPGV
+77 P
-86 LKMHQLLKQDMA
+86 
-98 PQASQSGLLAPD
+98 GLLAPD

-125 LLRIHLPEKLFNH
+125 LLKLHLPDALFRH

-147 ELAGG
+147 GLAGG
-152 RLDECARLAD
+152 TLDECARLAD
-162 RHGPVLHPRDKFGR
+162 RHTPVLHQRDRFGR
-176 DVQSIEYH
+176 DSQYIEYH
-184 PAYHELE
+184 PAYRELE
-191 RAAFGEFGIHALSIR
+191 KAAFGEFGIHAMSIR

-249 ANFGSEELKAKY
+249 NNFGSEALKARY
-261 FDGLTQTDMSRL
+261 LDGLTQTDMSKL

-290 TLTTSAVQEGDH
+290 TLTTTAVQEGDH
-302 WRLYGEKWFCSNA
+302 WRLHGEKWFCSNA
-315 DAKVVMLLARP
+315 DAEVVMLLARP
-326 EGAPPGTRGVGL
+326 EGAGPGTRGVGL

-343 FLEDGSQNHYR
+343 RLEDGSQNHYR

-407 TALMRRAWHDA
+407 TALMRRAHHDA
-418 MTVAKNRVV
+418 MTVARNRVV
-427 FGSRILDLPL
+427 FGQRIVDLPL
-437 GRRQLLKIMLAT
+437 ARRQLMKIMLPT

-532 IVALDALKRAVG
+532 IVAIDALKRAVG
-544 RHGAESALA
+544 RHGADAALA

-559 LDDSA
+559 LNDSA
-564 EVPQAWRDKLRGLAD
+564 NVPQAWRNRLGDLAD
-579 RAVGFAR
+579 RAIGFAR
-586 EVAAH
+586 AVAAR
-591 SDNEAES
+591 SDNEGDA
-598 RRATSLLYHVA
+598 RRATSLLYHVG
-609 SAVQLAWEAQRIHAR
+609 SAVALAWEGGRIHEM

-635 LVVDQRVTPNDPFR
+635 MVIDHRVSPGDPFQ
-649 LAENKSQGAIAALL
+649 LTESAAQRTITGHL
-663 LGDRPAGMA
+663 LGDRAVGMA
-672 EVGELLRGA
+672 EVGELLIAA